1 MKYMDEI
8 LHARGRSLFVDDLPV
23 PENTLHAAVF
33 GSPVAHGRIVELDLS
48 PALAIVGVSDAFAA
62 ADIAGENQIG
72 SAIMDEPLLAGEH
85 VHYAGQPMA
94 VIVAKSARTARQA
107 LCAVKVAIEKAP
119 VVLDPREAY
128 EQGSLIFPPRIFSM
142 GDVDKAWDKC
152 DVIVEGRADSGGQE
166 HLYLETQAALA
177 IPLDGGG
184 VRVLSSTQSPTSVQR
199 IVARVAGL
207 AMNQVEV
214 EAPRLGGAFGGKEDQ
229 ATPWAAMAAVAA
241 LRLDRPVKLVLNRGE
256 DMRMTGKRH
265 PYSTDFKI
273 GLLKDGRILAY
284 QAMFYQNAGAAAD
297 LSPAILERTLL
308 HATNSYFIPNVRA
321 TAASCRTN
329 IAPSTAFR
337 GFGGP
342 QAMFVMESAIYKAG
356 ETMGMDPAV
365 IQRRNLLKNND
376 TLPYGMRIDD
386 DTAVRCFDTLEETY
400 ELDRM
405 RRDVEKFNDA
415 HVFEKR
421 GLAIMPICFGISFT
435 SDFLNQARAL
445 VHVYTDGSVG
455 VSAGAVE
462 MGQGVNTKI
471 RQVAARVFSIDPD
484 LVKVLP
490 PDTTRVAG
498 MSPTAAST
506 GADLNGQAV
515 KLACEDILGRLK
527 RHAAEK
533 LMDGVSTDGIRI
545 ESETVFA
552 NGETTPLTWKKLVSH
567 AYFSRVN
574 LSAQAHYAT
583 PGLYFDRKREKG
595 TPFAYHV
602 FGAAVLRATVDC
614 LRGTYRIDLV
624 KAVHDFGESLN
635 PAIDLGQTE
644 GAIVQG
650 IGWMTMEQIMIDEQ
664 GRLIT
669 DTLSAYKAP
678 DIRFAP
684 DEIAVHFLENAENPR
699 GLFNSKAVGE
709 PPLMYGIGAYF
720 AVINAIKAF
729 KNDIDVFFDAPLTP
743 EKALLFLCKD
753 QP

>member
-1 MKYMDEI
+1 MKYRDEI
-8 LHARGRSLFVDDLPV
+8 MHARGRSLFVDDLPV

-48 PALAIVGVSDAFAA
+48 PALAMAGVRDAFAA

-72 SAIMDEPLLAGEH
+72 SAIMDEPLLACEH

-94 VIVAKSARTARQA
+94 VIVAKSARIARQA

-119 VVLDPREAY
+119 MILDPREAH

-142 GDVDKAWDKC
+142 GDVDEAWDRC
-152 DVIVEGRADSGGQE
+152 DMVVEGRADSGGQE

-184 VRVLSSTQSPTSVQR
+184 VRVVSSTQSPTSVQR

-265 PYSTDFKI
+265 PYSADFKI

-308 HATNSYFIPNVRA
+308 HATNSYFIPNVRV

-342 QAMFVMESAIYKAG
+342 QAMFVMESAIYKAA
-356 ETMGMDPAV
+356 ETMDMDPAV

-376 TLPYGMRIDD
+376 SLPYGMRIDD
-386 DTAVRCFDTLEETY
+386 DTAVRCFDTLEEKY

-455 VSAGAVE
+455 VSTGAVE

-484 LVKVLP
+484 LVKILP

-515 KLACEDILGRLK
+515 KLACEAVLGRLK

-533 LMDGVSTDGIRI
+533 LVDGVGTDDVRI
-545 ESETVFA
+545 ENETVFA
-552 NGETTPLTWKKLVSH
+552 NGKTTRLTWKKLVSH

-595 TPFAYHV
+595 KPFAYHV

-614 LRGTYRIDLV
+614 LRGTYRIDFV

-664 GRLIT
+664 GRLAT

-678 DIRFAP
+678 DIQFAP
-684 DEIAVHFLENAENPR
+684 DEIAVHYLVNAGNPR

-720 AVINAIKAF
+720 AVLNAIKAF
-729 KNDIDVFFDAPLTP
+729 RNDIDVFFDAPLTP
-743 EKALLFLCKD
+743 EKALLCLCKD